1 MKILIADDDP
11 NIRKLLQMTLEAEGY
26 EVIQAANGREALEKV
41 EKHPVDLLILDIMM
55 PEVDGWQ
62 VCRQLQDHD
71 LPIIMLTAKD
81 DEVDTILGLK
91 MGADDYV
98 TKPFSPR
105 ELVARVE
112 AVLRRTKRNNGSKE
126 LMTYPGLGIDRTK
139 RKVVVNSEEIEISPK
154 EFEILWEMGKRPGQV
169 FSRDQLLDQVW
180 GFDYIGT
187 TRTVDVHIKRLRAKL
202 EEIQPDYSYIQTVW
216 GVGYKFEVEDLE

>member
-11 NIRKLLQMTLEAEGY
+11 NIRKLLQMTLEASGY
-26 EVIQAANGREALEKV
+26 EVIQAANGREALEQV
-41 EKHPVDLLILDIMM
+41 EKHPLDLLILDIMM

-62 VCRQLQDHD
+62 VCRQLQDQD

-112 AVLRRTKRNNGSKE
+112 AVLRRTQRNNGSKE
-126 LMTYPGLGIDRTK
+126 LINFPGLGIDRTK
-139 RKVVVNSEEIEISPK
+139 RKIVVNGEEIEISPK
-154 EFEILWEMGKRPGQV
+154 EFEILWEMGRRPGQV

-180 GFDYIGT
+180 GFEYIGT

-202 EEIQPDYSYIQTVW
+202 EKIQPEFSYIQTVW
-216 GVGYKFEVEDLE
+216 GVGYKFEVEDFE